1 MAVFN
6 VVVFVFTFVGRP
18 SIRKDEI
25 QQWKLV
31 AGEMVDM
38 LKMVRQAGNLGK
50 RAAQD
55 YFSARKI
62 SFFSSW
68 DCPRQVSFCVKG
80 FRNQVGVFTRQV
92 VGPGT
97 FRAPLALGIAR
108 VLPSNFQL
116 E

>member
-6 VVVFVFTFVGRP
+6 VVVFVFTFVGRA
-18 SIRKDEI
+18 SIRKDET

-38 LKMVRQAGNLGK
+38 LQMVRQAGNLGK
-50 RAAQD
+50 RATQD

-68 DCPRQVSFCVKG
+68 DCPRQVSCCVKG
-80 FRNQVGVFTRQV
+80 FRNQVSVFTRQV

-97 FRAPLALGIAR
+97 FRTLLALGIAR
-108 VLPSNFQL
+108 ALPSDF
-116 E
+116 